1 MVAQSQT
8 VMTALGFSRPV
19 ARLYEQV
26 RRHDGR
32 PFEAVADA
40 LLRAPEDLRRELG
53 PLLDAHVV
61 TLADGVLRVLAPD
74 QVVVAV
80 LRETAS
86 TAASAHQRLEDVV
99 RAMPLLSPAP
109 IRPVEQETADLV
121 PLDGELSRGG
131 DRVQLVAQLLMESHG
146 ELLWFR
152 PDQWRSPD
160 YDPMAEVLRG
170 MIAEGR
176 RSRAIY
182 PMRAIS
188 EIPDT
193 LTHRAGIGEEIRLV
207 PDLPTRMLIIGTS
220 HVILPEPLGFEDE
233 PRSLVRQ
240 RGLVE
245 AMILWFEAVWA
256 HAEPLPSGEVAP
268 EPGRLDLRRFVLQQ
282 LAAGAQD
289 EQIARQLGVS
299 LRTVRRRI
307 ADLMTELGAESR
319 FQAGVEAARRGW
331 L

>member
-8 VMTALGFSRPV
+8 VMTALGFPRSA
-19 ARLYEQV
+19 ARLYEAV

-32 PFEAVADA
+32 PVEAVADVLA
-40 LLRAPEDLRRELG
+40 RTVEELRRELA
-53 PLLDAHVV
+53 PLEEAGIV
-61 TLADGVLRVLAPD
+61 TVDGDVLRVLAPD
-74 QVVVAV
+74 QAVLAV

-86 TAASAHQRLEDVV
+86 VAASAHDRLQDVV
-99 RAMPLLSPAP
+99 RALPLLSPGP
-109 IRPVEQETADLV
+109 IRPLEQDTVGLV
-121 PLDGELSRGG
+121 PIDGEISRGG
-131 DRVQLVAQLLMESHG
+131 DRVQLVAQLLMESQG

-170 MIAEGR
+170 MIDRGR

-182 PMRAIS
+182 PIRAVT

-193 LTHRAGIGEEIRLV
+193 LAHRASIGEEIRLV

-220 HVILPEPLGFEDE
+220 HVILPEPLGFDDE

-240 RGLVE
+240 RGWVE

-256 HAEPLPSGEVAP
+256 HADPLPTDPSAP
-268 EPGRLDLRRFVLQQ
+268 DPGRRDLRRFVLQQ

-319 FQAGVEAARRGW
+319 FQAGVEAVKRGW

>member
-1 MVAQSQT
+1 MAAQSQT
-8 VMTALGFSRPV
+8 VMTALGFSRQA
-19 ARLYEQV
+19 ARMYEQV

-32 PFEAVADA
+32 PLASVAEA
-40 LLRAPEDLRRELG
+40 LLRTPDDLRRELA
-53 PLLDAHVV
+53 PLLDGGVATV
-61 TLADGVLRVLAPD
+61 TDGVLRVLAPD

-99 RAMPLLSPAP
+99 RAMPLLAPAP
-109 IRPVEQETADLV
+109 IRPADQDPGGLQ
-121 PLDGELSRGG
+121 PLDGELSWGG
-131 DRVQLVAQLLMESHG
+131 DRVQLVARLLMESHG

-182 PMRAIS
+182 PIRAVS

-193 LTHRAGIGEEIRLV
+193 LAHRAGIGEEIRLV
-207 PDLPTRMLIIGTS
+207 PELPTRMLIIGTT

-240 RGLVE
+240 KGLVE

-256 HAEPLPSGEVAP
+256 HAEPLPATEAGA